1 MEDWNMNDN
10 YSDLDHG
17 YRGIFDVT
25 MKEMM
30 GGSGTRENQCIN
42 YVVEMYLKMI
52 YQFSEAIFFY
62 NHIENLPDKILDY
75 LAIEWDLP
83 YYEDSL
89 DRDTKVRL
97 VKEGFNWRRTA
108 GTVYGVETLVKK
120 MFGEGKVKEWYAF
133 GGEPGTF
140 RVQTNAPLVP
150 DMEEFFKVLLRKE
163 KNATSWL
170 EFVDI
175 IRDLTAKY
183 YLMGISHQRYSYT
196 KHRLITE

>member
-1 MEDWNMNDN
+1 MNDN
-10 YSDLDHG
+10 YSDLSHG
-17 YRGIFDVT
+17 YRGLFDV
-25 MKEMM
+25 KLSELFS
-30 GGSGTRENQCIN
+30 GSGTIKNQCIF
-42 YVVEMYLKMI
+42 YTVEQLLKLL
-52 YQFSEAIFFY
+52 YQYTEHVFLY
-62 NHIENLPDKILDY
+62 NHIENLPDKKLDY

-89 DRDTKVRL
+89 DRDTKIRL

-108 GTVYGVETLVKK
+108 GTIYGVETLVKK
-120 MFGEGKVKEWYAF
+120 MFGEGKVLEWYEF
-133 GGEPGTF
+133 GGDRGTF

-175 IRDLTAKY
+175 IRDLIVEYFGMTY
-183 YLMGISHQRYSYT
+183 THQRYSYT
-196 KHRLITE
+196 KHRIITE

>member
-1 MEDWNMNDN
+1 MNDN
-10 YSDLDHG
+10 YSDLLHG
-17 YRGIFDVT
+17 YRGLFDV
-25 MKEMM
+25 KLSELFS
-30 GGSGTRENQCIN
+30 GSGTIKNQCIF
-42 YVVEMYLKMI
+42 YTVEQLLKLL
-52 YQFSEAIFFY
+52 YQYTENVFLY
-62 NHIENLPDKILDY
+62 NHIENLPDNKLDY

-89 DRDTKVRL
+89 DRDTKIRL

-108 GTVYGVETLVKK
+108 GTIYGVETLVKK
-120 MFGEGKVKEWYAF
+120 MFGEGKVLEWYDF
-133 GGEPGTF
+133 GGDRGTF

-175 IRDLTAKY
+175 IRDLIVEY
-183 YLMGISHQRYSYT
+183 YGMTYTHQRYSYT
-196 KHRLITE
+196 KHRIITE

>member
-1 MEDWNMNDN
+1 MNN
-10 YSDLDHG
+10 YDDLEHS
-17 YRGIFDVT
+17 YRGLFDVQVKELI
-25 MKEMM
+25 MKEP
-30 GGSGTRENQCIN
+30 TIKDKCIN
-42 YVVEMYLKMI
+42 YVVEQFLKLLQS
-52 YQFSEAIFFY
+52 YVETVFLY
-62 NHIENLPDKILDY
+62 NHIENLPDDKLDY

-120 MFGEGKVKEWYAF
+120 MFGEGRVKEWYEF
-133 GGEPGTF
+133 GGDPGTF

-163 KNATSWL
+163 KNARSWL

-175 IRDLTAKY
+175 IRDLVMTY
-183 YLMGISHQRYSYT
+183 FVGVHLHTRYTYT
-196 KHRLITE
+196 RHEAEQGG

>member
-1 MEDWNMNDN
+1 MNDN

-42 YVVEMYLKMI
+42 YVVEMYLKML

-120 MFGEGKVKEWYAF
+120 MFGEGK
-133 GGEPGTF
+133 GTSSEENREHSESRQMLHWF
-140 RVQTNAPLVP
+140 RTWRSSSRCSSGKKRTRPHGSSSS
-150 DMEEFFKVLLRKE
+150 
-163 KNATSWL
+163 TS
-170 EFVDI
+170 
-175 IRDLTAKY
+175 
-183 YLMGISHQRYSYT
+183 
-196 KHRLITE
+196 